1 MIQDHPSDVRPG
13 EILSQCPSSGGRRIS
28 CVTLDTMD
36 PRLGFG
42 SVAAVG
48 SASRFAG
55 LPIRFCDVPRA
66 EAPSPVLHVPLGSR
80 LRPTASL
87 AQLRLAVGRALL
99 AQMENSS
106 RWTELALVTDTEDA
120 IYETRLLRALRFGDD
135 DYEACIYGVVPALLG
150 HREVDPNDWPT
161 VVGQPVDVYL
171 DKLPLLEEHL
181 DLPNWLAQYQPSL
194 HRALYAHD
202 LAEAASL
209 EGVSAVAA
217 ELDLTEIARQLERL
231 HRDLG
236 DDLPA
241 AIGHAKDLVE
251 SACKHI
257 LGEAG
262 SGAGSRGPALVDAAL
277 RSVGRHPGRSIHPT
291 RMPVAEAASGIR
303 GQPASRG
310 VWAPKPRRNRA
321 WAKWRGQ
328 A

>member
-1 MIQDHPSDVRPG
+1 
-13 EILSQCPSSGGRRIS
+13 
-28 CVTLDTMD
+28 
-36 PRLGFG
+36 
-42 SVAAVG
+42 
-48 SASRFAG
+48 
-55 LPIRFCDVPRA
+55 
-66 EAPSPVLHVPLGSR
+66 
-80 LRPTASL
+80 
-87 AQLRLAVGRALL
+87 
-99 AQMENSS
+99 MENSS

-277 RSVGRHPGRSIHPT
+277 RSVGRHPGQVDSSNPDAQLLKQLLGS
-291 RMPVAEAASGIR
+291 VASQLHAVFGL
-303 GQPASRG
+303 
-310 VWAPKPRRNRA
+310 RNRVGTGHGRSGEVRLDPA
-321 WAKWRGQ
+321 LARLTIGTALNAVTYLLQ
-328 A
+328 VSDRQTTSSTEPPF